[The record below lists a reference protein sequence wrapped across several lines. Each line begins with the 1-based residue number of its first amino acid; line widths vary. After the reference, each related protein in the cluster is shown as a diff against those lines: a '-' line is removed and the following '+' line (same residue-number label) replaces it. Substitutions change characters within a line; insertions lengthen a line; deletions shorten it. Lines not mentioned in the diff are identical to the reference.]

1 MQRWLLDL
9 LVCPECRDARGLTLA
24 GTGEAAVEDGELGCP
39 GCGAAYP
46 IRNGIPRFVP
56 QQDDYAGNFGFQW
69 NRWKTLQVDRL
80 AGHRLS
86 QTRFFA
92 DSRLP
97 PEWLPGRL
105 ILDAGCGAGRFTDVA
120 AQAGARVVAVDLSE
134 AIDACRVNCANPQ
147 GHTPGRGEV
156 AQVQANLLRLPFRD
170 GVFDG
175 LFCMG
180 VIQHTP
186 DPAAVMSALPRLL
199 KAGAPL
205 AYNFYEWHWLRRLEV
220 IKYGLRRTT
229 PDWPQGT
236 LLGFCR
242 VLVALL
248 FPLTLVL
255 AKIPKLRF
263 FVRFIPIAAVHNPAL
278 TLRQQYDWT
287 LLDTFDWYGPRY
299 EQCQDHGQVAGLL
312 QGLDLAEVDSRPGLA
327 WARRPG

>member
-9 LVCPECRDARGLTLA
+9 VVCPDCRDDRGLTQA
-24 GTGEAAVEDGELGCP
+24 DHGEGEDGDLVCP
-39 GCGAAYP
+39 GCGARYP
-46 IRNGIPRFVP
+46 VRNGIPRFVP
-56 QQDDYAGNFGFQW
+56 VADDYAGNFGFQW
-69 NRWKTLQVDRL
+69 NRWKALQVDRL

-86 QTRFFA
+86 ETRFLA
-92 DSRLP
+92 DSRFP
-97 PEWLPGRL
+97 PEWLPEKL

-120 AQAGARVVAVDLSE
+120 AQHGARVVAIDLSG
-134 AIDACRVNCANPQ
+134 AVDACKANCDTPS
-147 GHTPGRGEV
+147 GHSPRRGEV
-156 AQVQANLLRLPFRD
+156 AQVQANLLNLPFRE

-186 DPAAVMSALPRLL
+186 DPAKVMSALPRFL
-199 KAGAPL
+199 KHGAPL

-229 PDWPQGT
+229 PDWPQPV
-236 LLGFCR
+236 LLGLCR

-248 FPLTLVL
+248 FPLTLL
-255 AKIPKLRF
+255 LSKIPKLRF
-263 FVRFIPIAAVHNPAL
+263 FVRFIPIAAVHNPQL

-299 EQCQDHGQVAGLL
+299 EQCQNHTRVARLLDGL
-312 QGLDLAEVDSRPGLA
+312 GLAEVDSRPGLA
-327 WARRPG
+327 WARKA